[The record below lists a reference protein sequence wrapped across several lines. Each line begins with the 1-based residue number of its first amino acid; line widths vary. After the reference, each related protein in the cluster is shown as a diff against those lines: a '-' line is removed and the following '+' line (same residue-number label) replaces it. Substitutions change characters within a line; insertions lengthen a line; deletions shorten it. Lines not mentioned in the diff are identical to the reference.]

1 MPNVSLNLLN
11 RTYQMACDAG
21 QENHLQQLAEKLD
34 QQLRHIAK
42 QAPQATEN
50 YLLAMLLLMQADQL
64 GQTPIVDPAI
74 DAALQSKQDNITA
87 TAILHLNDRVQQ
99 MNTQLQSWLKAA

>member
-11 RTYQMACDAG
+11 RTYQMACDVG
-21 QENHLQQLAEKLD
+21 QEKHLQQLAEKID
-34 QQLRHIAK
+34 QQLRQIAK

-64 GQTPIVDPAI
+64 GQIPAI
-74 DAALQSKQDNITA
+74 DPNLQSKQDNITA
-87 TAILHLNDRVQQ
+87 TAILHLNERISQ
-99 MNTQLQSWLKAA
+99 MNTQLQSWLKAV